1 MLEQS
6 KLTLREYSNEAM
18 FFINK
23 IKEMEDDSLR
33 DGVQHVRDYLNS
45 LKGLVPVY
53 LYGIIEKTLTVCFS
67 ELFAIIKS
75 SLYTTNFTE
84 PLCYQDSAFLKL
96 PKFP

>member
-33 DGVQHVRDYLNS
+33 DGVQHVRDYRGGPTCLN
-45 LKGLVPVY
+45 
-53 LYGIIEKTLTVCFS
+53 
-67 ELFAIIKS
+67 
-75 SLYTTNFTE
+75 N
-84 PLCYQDSAFLKL
+84 
-96 PKFP
+96 